1 MLINLINELKNLYN
15 KGGISNITY
24 ENLVKNDIYNDVI
37 TCLEVEKIKYDV
49 LEYCSL
55 LIDKHDDYIM
65 YISICND

>member
-49 LEYCSL
+49 IEYCSL

>member
-24 ENLVKNDIYNDVI
+24 ENLVKNDIYNDII